1 MPLKLELALKASL
14 FVIDV
19 VTQLS
24 GACSD
29 TSTEA
34 EFTERDEACPIMVMK
49 TNAKLVSD
57 DNFRNVTV
65 GIQVLRLVIKLEF
78 TKPNRK
84 HLLGFPFLE

>member
-1 MPLKLELALKASL
+1 MYLVKSLSCHSDWEFGAPMPLKLELALKASL

-34 EFTERDEACPIMVMK
+34 EFTDRDEACPIMVMK
-49 TNAKLVSD
+49 TNAKRVFSD
-57 DNFRNVTV
+57 DNFPSRSV
-65 GIQVLRLVIKLEF
+65 
-78 TKPNRK
+78 
-84 HLLGFPFLE
+84 